1 LPRLKSTHVDD
12 PAAVGRRLRDARE
25 QAGLSQRQL
34 SFPGC
39 SPAYISRIEAGDR
52 IPSLQLLREMGRR
65 LGVSE
70 DYLATGRERALFE
83 EDELVAADVAMRLD
97 DQETAERLF
106 AEALEQAATPDE
118 QARAL
123 AGLGQLAFRQGDP
136 HGAIERLEAAR
147 ALPTR
152 GQRED
157 VAAADTLGRA
167 YAMVGELESA
177 IAIFESSLAKARE
190 RDDFMDGVRFS
201 VLLANALI
209 DNGSFPR
216 AEELLGETLAAV
228 QDSRDPLLHAR
239 LFWSQSRL
247 HALKNDS
254 RAASRY
260 ARKALDILELTE
272 HTYYTARAHQLLA
285 HVEIDRGDAEQ
296 GLELARKARELLGE
310 SGNGLEHAVF
320 SLEEAR
326 ALAKLG
332 HREEAASMAMGISG
346 RLAEAAPQ
354 DAGRAYAL
362 LAEIYDEIGQRE
374 RAIELYELSAQLLEV
389 APNRYLVHSYSR
401 LAELL
406 EASGRKDDALK
417 VLKKAVGVQSDAG
430 RLLVDTS

>member
-1 LPRLKSTHVDD
+1 MPRLKSTHVDD
-12 PAAVGRRLRDARE
+12 PAAVGRRLKEARDR
-25 QAGLSQRQL
+25 AGLSQRQL

-65 LGVSE
+65 LAVSE
-70 DYLATGRERALFE
+70 DYLATGRERALVE
-83 EDELVAADVAMRLD
+83 QDELVAADVAMRLD
-97 DQETAERLF
+97 DRETAEHLF
-106 AEALEQAATPDE
+106 TEALEQAATPDE

-123 AGLGQLAFRQGDP
+123 AGLGQLAFRAGDP
-136 HGAIERLEAAR
+136 HGAVERLEAAR
-147 ALPTR
+147 ALPITA
-152 GQRED
+152 RED

-177 IAIFESSLAKARE
+177 IGVFEASLGRARE
-190 RDDFMDGVRFS
+190 RDDFIDVIRFS

-209 DNGSFPR
+209 DSGSFSR
-216 AEELLGETLAAV
+216 AEELLGETLARI

-247 HALKNDS
+247 HALRNDS
-254 RAASRY
+254 RAAARY

-272 HTYYTARAHQLLA
+272 HTYHTARAHQLLA
-285 HVEIDRGDAEQ
+285 HIEIDRGNAEE
-296 GLELARKARELLGE
+296 GLELARKASELLGDT
-310 SGNGLEHAVF
+310 GNGLEHAIF

-332 HREEAASMAMGISG
+332 HREEAASLAMRISG
-346 RLAEAAPQ
+346 ELADSDPQ
-354 DAGRAYAL
+354 DAGRSYAL
-362 LAEIYDEIGQRE
+362 LAEIYAQIGESE
-374 RAIELYELSAQLLEV
+374 RAIELYELSAELLEV

-406 EASGRKDDALK
+406 ESAGRKDDALE
-417 VLKKAVGVQSDAG
+417 VLKKAVGVQTEAG
-430 RLLVDTS
+430 RPLTDTG